1 MVIKGD
7 INEIADKCSFVRFN
21 GENIKIQDDKR
32 KNINAVVDDIL
43 EDGIK
48 VIAVAIK
55 NIQRDKN
62 NITVEDE
69 KDLILIGYLAFFDVP
84 KKSAKDALRKL
95 QNLSVDTKILTG
107 DNKKVWIASRLEQ

>member
-1 MVIKGD
+1 IKGD

-55 NIQRDKN
+55 NIQQFHLTFLQ
-62 NITVEDE
+62 IMT
-69 KDLILIGYLAFFDVP
+69 LILFL
-84 KKSAKDALRKL
+84 K
-95 QNLSVDTKILTG
+95 
-107 DNKKVWIASRLEQ
+107 

>member
-1 MVIKGD
+1 MNNIFLNISEEWSKRDELPFDYNRKCVSILVEDNNENKLMVIKGD

-69 KDLILIGYLAFFDVP
+69 KDLILIGYLAFF
-84 KKSAKDALRKL
+84 
-95 QNLSVDTKILTG
+95 
-107 DNKKVWIASRLEQ
+107 